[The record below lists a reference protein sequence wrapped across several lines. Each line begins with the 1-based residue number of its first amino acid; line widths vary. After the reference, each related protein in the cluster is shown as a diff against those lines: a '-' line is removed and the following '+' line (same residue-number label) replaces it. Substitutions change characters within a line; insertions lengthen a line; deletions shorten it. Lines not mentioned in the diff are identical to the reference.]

1 MVSNEFSG
9 MISTIRDQTSWNRK
23 GFQFKVQRNGYC
35 SIIPFACLIVFS
47 ILVIVLIVQQR
58 STTFKVNGGDA
69 KINALA
75 GGAAQTE
82 TSGVVDSGNVS
93 SQQLLDELFAPGHD
107 KGSCLSRYE
116 AILFRKPSSHKPSP
130 YLLSKLRNYE
140 SLHNLCGPYTEAYN
154 KTLEQLKTGRKVSTT
169 DCNYVVYTPLSGLGN
184 RMLTIASAFLYA
196 LLTNRVL
203 LVEFGS
209 EIAGLFCEP
218 FQQTTWLLPRDF
230 PLRNQFDN
238 FSQEYPHTYGN
249 MLKSRIIITAVTSPP
264 PPFLYI
270 YLAYNIDRYDGLFY
284 CDQNQDQLGK
294 VPWLVIKSNQ
304 YFVPSLFLV
313 PSFKQELSKLF
324 PDEET
329 VFHHLGRYLFQ
340 PSNEAWGLITRFYRA
355 YLSKADETIGIQV
368 RVFDT
373 KATPFQTVMDQI
385 LSCTLKEKLLPE
397 VLDVVQNSA
406 ASLSNNQGLK
416 AVLVTSLY
424 SEYYEHIKGMYW
436 TKPTV
441 SGEVIGVYQ
450 PSHEEHEIY
459 GNNMH
464 SMKAWTEIYLL
475 SMSNVLITSS
485 WSTFG
490 YVAQSLGGLKP
501 WMLYRPLNGTT
512 ADPPCVQAMSMEPCF
527 HFPPSYGC
535 KADVYIGPGAIVPH
549 VKHCEDVKWGLKL
562 VKDH

>member
-1 MVSNEFSG
+1 
-9 MISTIRDQTSWNRK
+9 
-23 GFQFKVQRNGYC
+23 
-35 SIIPFACLIVFS
+35 
-47 ILVIVLIVQQR
+47 
-58 STTFKVNGGDA
+58 
-69 KINALA
+69 
-75 GGAAQTE
+75 
-82 TSGVVDSGNVS
+82 
-93 SQQLLDELFAPGHD
+93 
-107 KGSCLSRYE
+107 
-116 AILFRKPSSHKPSP
+116 
-130 YLLSKLRNYE
+130 
-140 SLHNLCGPYTEAYN
+140 
-154 KTLEQLKTGRKVSTT
+154 
-169 DCNYVVYTPLSGLGN
+169 
-184 RMLTIASAFLYA
+184 
-196 LLTNRVL
+196 
-203 LVEFGS
+203 
-209 EIAGLFCEP
+209 
-218 FQQTTWLLPRDF
+218 
-230 PLRNQFDN
+230 
-238 FSQEYPHTYGN
+238 
-249 MLKSRIIITAVTSPP
+249 MLKSRIINTAVTSPP

-355 YLSKADETIGIQV
+355 SLSKADEMIGIQV

-441 SGEVIGVYQ
+441 SGEVIGV
-450 PSHEEHEIY
+450 
-459 GNNMH
+459 
-464 SMKAWTEIYLL
+464 
-475 SMSNVLITSS
+475 
-485 WSTFG
+485 
-490 YVAQSLGGLKP
+490 
-501 WMLYRPLNGTT
+501 
-512 ADPPCVQAMSMEPCF
+512 
-527 HFPPSYGC
+527 
-535 KADVYIGPGAIVPH
+535 
-549 VKHCEDVKWGLKL
+549 
-562 VKDH
+562 

>member
-1 MVSNEFSG
+1 
-9 MISTIRDQTSWNRK
+9 
-23 GFQFKVQRNGYC
+23 
-35 SIIPFACLIVFS
+35 
-47 ILVIVLIVQQR
+47 
-58 STTFKVNGGDA
+58 
-69 KINALA
+69 
-75 GGAAQTE
+75 
-82 TSGVVDSGNVS
+82 
-93 SQQLLDELFAPGHD
+93 
-107 KGSCLSRYE
+107 
-116 AILFRKPSSHKPSP
+116 
-130 YLLSKLRNYE
+130 
-140 SLHNLCGPYTEAYN
+140 
-154 KTLEQLKTGRKVSTT
+154 
-169 DCNYVVYTPLSGLGN
+169 
-184 RMLTIASAFLYA
+184 MLTIASAFLYA

-249 MLKSRIIITAVTSPP
+249 MLKSRIINTAVKSSP

-373 KATPFQTVMDQI
+373 KATPFKTVMDQI

-397 VLDVVQNSA
+397 VLDVQNSA

-512 ADPPCVQAMSMEPCF
+512 PDPPCVQAMSMEPCF

-549 VKHCEDVKWGLKL
+549 VKHCEDVGWGLKL